1 MATSLGSLVV
11 SLGLNAADYTAGLTK
26 AELQAQRFSKSVQNS
41 FKAIGG
47 ILAGLSIGTELVSAT
62 QDIISSAAALNDLS
76 DATGSSVEN
85 LSRLSNQAKIA
96 GADFGQLQSILLK
109 LSVGMAGAGEEGSK
123 AGQALK
129 ALGVTATDPAQALQ
143 EIALSLNKYED
154 GVNKAAIAV
163 ALFGKQGTAF
173 LATLKDIAELQ
184 DVGATVT
191 KKQAE
196 EAENLEKAWRRLS
209 VESEGFKNLVLNE
222 LVPAL
227 VDMLEVMREGTKIAG
242 GFWAAVS
249 MGLFGKGDPFETPRQ
264 GINRLNAELEDLQKQ
279 LAEGATSRFA
289 EDVSKQID
297 AVTKKIQL
305 LKFIERQDANKL
317 ISPSN
322 FDPNDRLANRK
333 PAAPGLP
340 KDTKAGGGG
349 AARISEAERLLKNM
363 EARVLATREL
373 TASETLQLQIE
384 EGIAGMTPALEAKL
398 RAAALYLD
406 VVKDTEEW
414 LRKSGK
420 AHDEEVRAIEKANAE
435 RQAGIKAQEQEAEQ
449 ILEGNKALQDEI
461 LFLTGGE
468 EALKKQTIARTEG
481 MLAQKE
487 ELLDKQKLNNATEG
501 EIELTEIQIKLLRE
515 RLGLM
520 KDKDV
525 AIALKADRDALQAL
539 SDTLS
544 DSFAE
549 SFEGFI
555 MGTKSASQAFKD
567 FANDIERYLL
577 KIALHKLGDQMFGG
591 ATSGQGDLFG
601 SLFGQLFGAMGGAAG
616 GLQLGGFARGTPY
629 APGGRA
635 VVGEHGPEVVDLPR
649 GARVWPNGTGPKAAN
664 DSVVHV
670 ENKFYVQG
678 TINSATVRQIER
690 GVGDSVARNR
700 MDR

>member
-1 MATSLGSLVV
+1 
-11 SLGLNAADYTAGLTK
+11 
-26 AELQAQRFSKSVQNS
+26 
-41 FKAIGG
+41 
-47 ILAGLSIGTELVSAT
+47 
-62 QDIISSAAALNDLS
+62 
-76 DATGSSVEN
+76 
-85 LSRLSNQAKIA
+85 
-96 GADFGQLQSILLK
+96 
-109 LSVGMAGAGEEGSK
+109 
-123 AGQALK
+123 
-129 ALGVTATDPAQALQ
+129 
-143 EIALSLNKYED
+143 
-154 GVNKAAIAV
+154 
-163 ALFGKQGTAF
+163 
-173 LATLKDIAELQ
+173 
-184 DVGATVT
+184 
-191 KKQAE
+191 
-196 EAENLEKAWRRLS
+196 
-209 VESEGFKNLVLNE
+209 
-222 LVPAL
+222 
-227 VDMLEVMREGTKIAG
+227 
-242 GFWAAVS
+242 
-249 MGLFGKGDPFETPRQ
+249 
-264 GINRLNAELEDLQKQ
+264 
-279 LAEGATSRFA
+279 
-289 EDVSKQID
+289 
-297 AVTKKIQL
+297 
-305 LKFIERQDANKL
+305 
-317 ISPSN
+317 
-322 FDPNDRLANRK
+322 
-333 PAAPGLP
+333 
-340 KDTKAGGGG
+340 
-349 AARISEAERLLKNM
+349 
-363 EARVLATREL
+363 
-373 TASETLQLQIE
+373 
-384 EGIAGMTPALEAKL
+384 
-398 RAAALYLD
+398 
-406 VVKDTEEW
+406 
-414 LRKSGK
+414 
-420 AHDEEVRAIEKANAE
+420 
-435 RQAGIKAQEQEAEQ
+435 
-449 ILEGNKALQDEI
+449 
-461 LFLTGGE
+461 
-468 EALKKQTIARTEG
+468 

>member
-1 MATSLGSLVV
+1 VATSLGSLVV

-26 AELQAQRFSKSVQNS
+26 AELQAQRFAKSVNTS

-62 QDIISSAAALNDLS
+62 EDIISAASALNDLS
-76 DATGSSVEN
+76 DATGSSVED

-96 GADFGQLQSILLK
+96 GADFGQLQAILLK

-143 EIALSLNKYED
+143 EIAISLNKYED

-209 VESEGFKNLVLNE
+209 VESEGFKNLILNS

-227 VDMLEVMREGTKIAG
+227 LDMIEVMREGSKIAG

-249 MGLFGKGDPFETPRQ
+249 MGLFGKGDPFETTQQ
-264 GINRLNAELEDLQKQ
+264 GIDRLQAELAELKKQADAGGIFDRFSED
-279 LAEGATSRFA
+279 AG
-289 EDVSKQID
+289 KQID
-297 AVTKKIQL
+297 AVTKKLQL
-305 LKFIERQDANKL
+305 LKFIQRQEANKL

-322 FDPNDRLANRK
+322 FDQNDRLANRK

-340 KDTKAGGGG
+340 KDTKAGG
-349 AARISEAERLLKNM
+349 AARISDAERLVKAL
-363 EARVLATREL
+363 EQQVQRTQEL
-373 TASETLQLQIE
+373 TAEETLQLQIE
-384 EGIAGMTPALEAKL
+384 AGIAGWTPAIEARA
-398 RAAALYLD
+398 RAAAQYLD
-406 VVKDTEEW
+406 IVKETDEW
-414 LRKSGK
+414 VRKSAKDFEETK
-420 AHDEEVRAIEKANAE
+420 AALAKEAAE
-435 RQAGIKAQEQEAEQ
+435 RAAATKAQEDQVENLIQGNQA
-449 ILEGNKALQDEI
+449 LEDEI
-461 LFLTGGE
+461 TLITGGE
-468 EALKKQTIARTEG
+468 EALKKVTEARIRLT
-481 MLAQKE
+481 LAQVE
-487 ELLDKQKLNNATEG
+487 DYLAKQKLNDATES
-501 EIELTEIQIKLLRE
+501 EILLTELQIEQLRKRLNLL
-515 RLGLM
+515 

-525 AIALKADRDALQAL
+525 AIALKADADAVQAL
-539 SDTLS
+539 RDTLA
-544 DSFAE
+544 DSFAD

-591 ATSGQGDLFG
+591 ATSGSGDLFG
-601 SLFGQLFGAMGGAAG
+601 SIFAQLFGSSGGVG
-616 GLQLGGFARGTPY
+616 FEGLGGFARGTPY
-629 APGGRA
+629 APGGLA
-635 VVGEHGPEVVDLPR
+635 VVGEHGPELVDMPR

-664 DSVVHV
+664 DSVVQV
-670 ENKFYVQG
+670 ENHFHVTG

-690 GVGDSVARNR
+690 GVGDSVMRNR